1 VRKNAV
7 LVLLVV
13 TGSSICWWPVTKEP
27 SLDLP
32 AWVPLIVIALCCC
45 LATILAGGKWLRFV
59 AASSAATMVGLLF
72 AYTVWPL
79 EDGVAQSYA
88 GFVTV
93 VAAVAVAVVSV
104 AAGLVGRRISVSNAN
119 GRRLVWIALACCV
132 AFGPVVL
139 AVRPEV
145 IAHRVARNDRLAAQ
159 RFEGL
164 KLAVERTRLE
174 AGNPARVC
182 EGMTGQALKRNYSG
196 PPFSDKDWHYI
207 AGNYVRADG
216 YVFGMFIDCSQPS
229 HYAID
234 VHPDR
239 GKADGTRSFCTDE
252 TGKAGCRS
260 EWNRTRYACVP
271 CAE

>member
-1 VRKNAV
+1 MRRNAV

-13 TGSSICWWPVTKEP
+13 AGSSICWWPVTKEP

-45 LATILAGGKWLRFV
+45 LATILARGKWLRFV

-72 AYTVWPL
+72 AYMEWPL
-79 EDGVAQSYA
+79 EDGIAQSYA
-88 GFVTV
+88 GIG
-93 VAAVAVAVVSV
+93 VAAATVAVAVVSLV
-104 AAGLVGRRISVSNAN
+104 AGLMGRWIPVSNAN
-119 GRRLVWIALACCV
+119 GRRLVWIALVCCV

-145 IAHRVARNDRLAAQ
+145 IAHRVARNDRLAAE

-174 AGNPARVC
+174 PGNPSHIC
-182 EGMTGQALKRNYSG
+182 DGTALKRNYAG
-196 PPFSDKDWHYI
+196 PPFSDTDWRYV
-207 AGNYVRADG
+207 AGNYVKEDG
-216 YVFGMFIDCSQPS
+216 YIFGMIIDCSQPS

-234 VHPDR
+234 VRPRR
-239 GKADGTRSFCTDE
+239 GKADGTRTFCTDE
-252 TGKAGCRS
+252 IGKVGCSAG
-260 EWNRTRYACVP
+260 WNECVP
-271 CAE
+271 CRE